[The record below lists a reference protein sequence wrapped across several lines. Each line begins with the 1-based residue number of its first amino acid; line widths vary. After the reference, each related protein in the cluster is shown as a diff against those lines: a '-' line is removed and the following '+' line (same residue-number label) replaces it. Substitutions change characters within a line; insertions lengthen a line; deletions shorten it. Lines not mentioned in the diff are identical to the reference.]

1 MEERKTERKPDNAGA
16 GTQENGMAQVTFEAK
31 DLDLSVIKV
40 DAKGVILRLWP
51 KVDAVKRWM
60 NALPNGGLWAARH
73 YMCGHALYCAVGF
86 CSERYG
92 DYVYRDA
99 PCPATYKV
107 GPDTVTVEG
116 NGSFLA
122 AAAQWGIGAG
132 LLRMQDLVLSAEK
145 VQINPVAGPDGKTI
159 RSYVLADR
167 LAVDRVLY
175 DDEGEV
181 IAIQLVNDRGGKVL
195 WQKH

>member
-1 MEERKTERKPDNAGA
+1 MD
-16 GTQENGMAQVTFEAK
+16 ENEKKMKDPAPMTFPAA
-31 DLDLSVIKV
+31 DVVLSVIKV
-40 DAKGVILRLWP
+40 DAKGATLRLWP
-51 KVDAVKRWM
+51 KVEAVLRYM
-60 NALPNGGLWAARH
+60 NRLDQGGLWAARH
-73 YMCGHALYCAVGF
+73 YMCGHSLYCAVGF
-86 CSERYG
+86 YHDGVC

-107 GPDTVTVEG
+107 GPDAVTVEG
-116 NGSFLA
+116 SGAFLA

-132 LLRMQDLVLSAEK
+132 LLHMQDLVLGADK

-167 LAVDRVLY
+167 LQVDRIQY
-175 DDEGEV
+175 DDDGEV
-181 IAIQLVNDRGGKVL
+181 AAVRIVNDRGGKVL